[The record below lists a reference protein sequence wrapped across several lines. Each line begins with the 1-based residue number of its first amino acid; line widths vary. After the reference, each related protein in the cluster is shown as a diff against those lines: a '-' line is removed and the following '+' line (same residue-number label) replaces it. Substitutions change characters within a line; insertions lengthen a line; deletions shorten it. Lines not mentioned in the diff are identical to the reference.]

1 MTVIN
6 GKIKKIFYRGRGGF
20 AIGLF
25 SVDDGDIIGK
35 TITVKGVL
43 PGIRDGIKCKLD
55 GDFVVDEKY
64 GKQFNVRRM
73 LFDQEEIDEEGLYRM
88 IFVLLTEAAK
98 NGNTFLFYEEV
109 LNELRMRYGISQ
121 ELLDDTI
128 SMENSDKYGIV
139 IDSAEGCGT
148 RFYIDEIFNWE
159 VGACENLRRLNQTAE
174 NFKAG
179 EVEID
184 FEKIESRMGISLSTE
199 QMEAVSGAVFNGV
212 TVITGGPGTGKTT
225 ILRAVT
231 MLLREIG
238 YIVALAAPT
247 GRAAKRIK
255 ESTGY
260 RGYTIHRLLEASIDE
275 KKDEVI
281 FRRNEENPLEVDAV
295 IVDEASM
302 IDVELMSRLLEA
314 CMDGTKLVLVGDV
327 DQLPPVGPGS
337 VLRDIIESEYIHTT
351 LLKSIFRQ
359 AEESK
364 IVVSAHEIN
373 RGEEPDLTYT
383 EGDDLIFLP
392 KSTYAEVRE
401 EIAKLAAYEEAQV
414 ITPTKRGQLG
424 TASLNKML
432 QNKLNPREEWKQE
445 IRRFSVE
452 DNDAS
457 EEEPINTGASPKGRK
472 ISKKNDIGI
481 AVTGDT
487 ETADASTGG
496 ISTGNTSTGDTSD
509 DEFFR
514 LGDRVMQIKNNY
526 GKQWKI
532 EAVDIEGL
540 GLFNGDMGKI
550 IEIDP
555 LNEII
560 SVEFDEGKV
569 AKYERKDFKELQL
582 SYAITVHKSQGSEF
596 QMVVMPV
603 ANFGPVL
610 GTKNLLYTGI
620 TRGKDNVILLGDERA
635 LIRMI
640 HCNTSRERNSGI
652 KDRLSSF
659 L

>member
-1 MTVIN
+1 MAVIN

-25 SVDDGDIIGK
+25 SIVDGDILGK

-43 PGIRDGIKCKLD
+43 PGIREGVKCKLD
-55 GDFVVDEKY
+55 GDFVIDEKY
-64 GKQFNVRRM
+64 GRQFNVKNL
-73 LFDQEEIDEEGLYRM
+73 LFDEDEIDEEGLYRM
-88 IFVLLTEAAK
+88 IFVVLTEAAK

-109 LNELRMRYGISQ
+109 LNELRIRYGISQ
-121 ELLDDTI
+121 EMLDDTI
-128 SMENSDKYGIV
+128 SMKNSDKYEII
-139 IDSAEGCGT
+139 IDSTEGYGK
-148 RFYIDEIFNWE
+148 RFYLEEIFNWE
-159 VGACENLRRLNQTAE
+159 LRACDNLKRLNQTAE
-174 NFKAG
+174 NIKTD

-184 FEKIESRMGISLSTE
+184 FEKIESRMGIEFSKE
-199 QMEAVSGAVFNGV
+199 QREAVSGAVSSGV

-231 MLLREIG
+231 MLLREMG
-238 YIVALAAPT
+238 YFVALAAPT

-275 KKDEVI
+275 KKDDVI
-281 FRRNEENPLEVDAV
+281 FRRNEDNPLEADAV

-314 CMDGTKLVLVGDV
+314 CMDGTRLVLVGDV

-351 LLKSIFRQ
+351 SLKSIFRQ

-373 RGEEPDLTYT
+373 RGEEPDLTYR

-401 EIAKLAAYEEAQV
+401 EIAKLAAYEESQV

-424 TASLNKML
+424 TVALNKML
-432 QNKLNPREEWKQE
+432 QDRLNPREDWKQE
-445 IRRFSVE
+445 VHKYRLE
-452 DNDAS
+452 DDDSSDEENINPEGAAISNRNTMRDSLND
-457 EEEPINTGASPKGRK
+457 EI
-472 ISKKNDIGI
+472 
-481 AVTGDT
+481 
-487 ETADASTGG
+487 
-496 ISTGNTSTGDTSD
+496 
-509 DEFFR
+509 FR

-532 EAVDIEGL
+532 PAVDIEGS

-596 QMVVMPV
+596 PMVVMPV

-610 GTKNLLYTGI
+610 GTKNLIYTGI
-620 TRGKDNVILLGDERA
+620 TRGKDNVVLLGDEKA

-640 HCNTSRERNSGI
+640 HSNTSRDRNSGM
-652 KDRLSSF
+652 KDRLSNF

>member
-1 MTVIN
+1 MAVIN

-25 SVDDGDIIGK
+25 SVDDGD

-43 PGIRDGIKCKLD
+43 PGIREGIKCKLS
-55 GDFVVDEKY
+55 GDFVIDEKY

-73 LFDQEEIDEEGLYRM
+73 LFDQEELDDEGLYRM

-98 NGNTFLFYEEV
+98 NGNTFLFYEDV
-109 LNELRMRYGISQ
+109 LSELRIRYGVSK

-139 IDSAEGCGT
+139 IDSSEGCGT
-148 RFYIDEIFNWE
+148 RFYLEEIFNWE
-159 VGACENLRRLNQTAE
+159 VGTCENLRRLNQTADI
-174 NFKAG
+174 FKAG
-179 EVEID
+179 EVKID
-184 FEKIESRMGISLSTE
+184 FEKIESWMGIEFSKE
-199 QMEAVSGAVFNGV
+199 QRDAVSGAVTNGV
-212 TVITGGPGTGKTT
+212 AVITGGPGTGKTT

-231 MLLREIG
+231 ILLREMG
-238 YIVALAAPT
+238 YTVALAAPT

-373 RGEEPDLTYT
+373 RGEEPDLTYS

-401 EIAKLAAYEEAQV
+401 EIAKLAVYEESQV

-424 TASLNKML
+424 TVALNKML
-432 QNKLNPREEWKQE
+432 QDRLNPREEWKQE
-445 IRRFSVE
+445 VHKYRFKEE
-452 DNDAS
+452 D
-457 EEEPINTGASPKGRK
+457 
-472 ISKKNDIGI
+472 ISDEKLN
-481 AVTGDT
+481 
-487 ETADASTGG
+487 
-496 ISTGNTSTGDTSD
+496 SD
-509 DEFFR
+509 DPQISMSNDKMDNSNDEIFR

-620 TRGKDNVILLGDERA
+620 TRGKDNVILLGDERV

-640 HCNTSRERNSGI
+640 HCNTSRERNSGM
-652 KDRLSSF
+652 KERLSSF

>member
-35 TITVKGVL
+35 TMTVKGVL

-128 SMENSDKYGIV
+128 SMDNSEKYEIA
-139 IDSAEGCGT
+139 IESSEGYGT
-148 RFYIDEIFNWE
+148 RFYLEEIFNWE
-159 VGACENLRRLNQTAE
+159 VGTCDNLRRLNQTAE

-275 KKDEVI
+275 KKEEVV
-281 FRRNEENPLEVDAV
+281 FRRNAENPIEADAV

-445 IRRFSVE
+445 VHKYRF
-452 DNDAS
+452 
-457 EEEPINTGASPKGRK
+457 EEED
-472 ISKKNDIGI
+472 ISDEKLNSDAPQISMRNDKM
-481 AVTGDT
+481 DN
-487 ETADASTGG
+487 S
-496 ISTGNTSTGDTSD
+496 N
-509 DEFFR
+509 DEIFR

-532 EAVDIEGL
+532 PAVDIEGL

-555 LNEII
+555 LSEII

-640 HCNTSRERNSGI
+640 HCNTSRERNSGM

>member
-1 MTVIN
+1 MAVIN
-6 GKIKKIFYRGRGGF
+6 GKIKKVFYRGSSGF

-25 SVDDGDIIGK
+25 HIVDGDIIGK

-43 PGIRDGIKCKLD
+43 PGIKEGVKCKLS
-55 GDFVVDEKY
+55 GDFVIDEKY
-64 GKQFNVRRM
+64 GRQFNVKN
-73 LFDQEEIDEEGLYRM
+73 LIFDNDEIDEEGLYRM
-88 IFVLLTEAAK
+88 IFVVLTDAAR

-121 ELLDDTI
+121 EMLDDTI
-128 SMENSDKYGIV
+128 SLESSEKYEIA
-139 IDSAEGCGT
+139 IDSSQVYGK
-148 RFYIDEIFNWE
+148 RFYLEDIYNWE
-159 VGACENLRRLNQTAE
+159 LRACDNLKRLNQTAE
-174 NFKAG
+174 IFNTE

-184 FEKIESRMGISLSTE
+184 FEKIESRMGIEFSKE
-199 QMEAVSGAVFNGV
+199 QRDAVSGAVTNGV

-231 MLLREIG
+231 MLLREMG
-238 YIVALAAPT
+238 YTVALAAPT

-275 KKDEVI
+275 KNDEVI
-281 FRRNEENPLEVDAV
+281 FRRNEENPLEADAI

-373 RGEEPDLTYT
+373 RGEEPDLTYS
-383 EGDDLIFLP
+383 EGDDLIFMP

-401 EIAKLAAYEEAQV
+401 EIAKLAVYEESQV

-424 TASLNKML
+424 TVALNKML
-432 QNKLNPREEWKQE
+432 QDRLNPREEWKQE
-445 IRRFSVE
+445 VHKYCFEE
-452 DNDAS
+452 DDISDEKLNSNDAQIS
-457 EEEPINTGASPKGRK
+457 MRKDKMQNSNEEI
-472 ISKKNDIGI
+472 
-481 AVTGDT
+481 
-487 ETADASTGG
+487 
-496 ISTGNTSTGDTSD
+496 
-509 DEFFR
+509 FR

-532 EAVDIEGL
+532 EAVDIEGS

-555 LNEII
+555 LNDII

-596 QMVVMPV
+596 PMVVMPV

>member
-1 MTVIN
+1 MAVIN
-6 GKIKKIFYRGRGGF
+6 GKIKKVFYRGGGGF

-25 SVDDGDIIGK
+25 HMVDDK
-35 TITVKGVL
+35 TITVKGIL
-43 PGIRDGIKCKLD
+43 PGIREGLKCKIS
-55 GDFVVDEKY
+55 GDFVIDEKY
-64 GKQFNVRRM
+64 GRQFNVNN
-73 LFDQEEIDEEGLYRM
+73 LIFDNDEIDEEGLYRM
-88 IFVLLTEAAK
+88 IFVVLTDAAR

-121 ELLDDTI
+121 EMLDDTI
-128 SMENSDKYGIV
+128 SLDNSEKYEIA
-139 IDSAEGCGT
+139 IESSEGYGK
-148 RFYIDEIFNWE
+148 RFYLEEIFNWE
-159 VGACENLRRLNQTAE
+159 LRACDNLRRLNQTAE
-174 NFKAG
+174 TFNTE
-179 EVEID
+179 EVKID
-184 FEKIESRMGISLSTE
+184 FEKIESRMGIEFSKE
-199 QMEAVSGAVFNGV
+199 QRDAVSGAVTNGV
-212 TVITGGPGTGKTT
+212 AVITGGPGTGKTT

-231 MLLREIG
+231 ILLREMG
-238 YIVALAAPT
+238 YTVALAAPT

-373 RGEEPDLTYT
+373 RGEEPDLTYS
-383 EGDDLIFLP
+383 EGDDLIFMP

-401 EIAKLAAYEEAQV
+401 EIAKLAVYEESQV

-424 TASLNKML
+424 TVALNKML
-432 QNKLNPREEWKQE
+432 QDRLNPREEWKQE
-445 IRRFSVE
+445 VHKYRF
-452 DNDAS
+452 
-457 EEEPINTGASPKGRK
+457 EEED
-472 ISKKNDIGI
+472 ISDEKLN
-481 AVTGDT
+481 
-487 ETADASTGG
+487 
-496 ISTGNTSTGDTSD
+496 SD
-509 DEFFR
+509 DPQISMRNDKMDNSNDEIFR

-550 IEIDP
+550 IEIDT

-603 ANFGPVL
+603 ANFGPAL

-640 HCNTSRERNSGI
+640 HCNTSRERNSGM
-652 KDRLSSF
+652 KERLSSF

>member
-1 MTVIN
+1 MAVIN
-6 GKIKKIFYRGRGGF
+6 GKIKKVFYRGSSGF

-25 SVDDGDIIGK
+25 HIDDGDIIGK

-43 PGIRDGIKCKLD
+43 PGIREGVKCKLS
-55 GDFVVDEKY
+55 GDFVIDEKY
-64 GKQFNVRRM
+64 GRQFNVKN
-73 LFDQEEIDEEGLYRM
+73 LIFDNDEIDEEGLYRM
-88 IFVLLTEAAK
+88 IFVVLTDAAR

-121 ELLDDTI
+121 EMLDDTI
-128 SMENSDKYGIV
+128 SQENSEKYEIV
-139 IDSAEGCGT
+139 IDSSQVYGK
-148 RFYIDEIFNWE
+148 RFYLEDIYNWE
-159 VGACENLRRLNQTAE
+159 LRACDNLKRLNQTAE
-174 NFKAG
+174 IFNTE

-184 FEKIESRMGISLSTE
+184 FEKIESRMGIEFSKE
-199 QMEAVSGAVFNGV
+199 QRDAVSGAVTNGV

-231 MLLREIG
+231 MLLREMG
-238 YIVALAAPT
+238 YTVALAAPT

-275 KKDEVI
+275 KNDEVI
-281 FRRNEENPLEVDAV
+281 FRRNEENPLEADAI

-373 RGEEPDLTYT
+373 RGEEPDLTYS
-383 EGDDLIFLP
+383 EGDDLIFMP

-401 EIAKLAAYEEAQV
+401 EIAKLAVYEESQV

-424 TASLNKML
+424 TVALNKML
-432 QNKLNPREEWKQE
+432 QDRLNPREEWKQE
-445 IRRFSVE
+445 VHKYRFEE
-452 DNDAS
+452 DD
-457 EEEPINTGASPKGRK
+457 
-472 ISKKNDIGI
+472 ISDEKLN
-481 AVTGDT
+481 
-487 ETADASTGG
+487 
-496 ISTGNTSTGDTSD
+496 SD
-509 DEFFR
+509 DPQISMRNDKMDNSNDEIFR

-532 EAVDIEGL
+532 EAVDIEGS

-555 LNEII
+555 LNDII

-640 HCNTSRERNSGI
+640 HCNTSIDRNSGI

>member
-6 GKIKKIFYRGRGGF
+6 GKIKKIFYRGSGGF

-43 PGIRDGIKCKLD
+43 PGIREGVKCKLS
-55 GDFVVDEKY
+55 GDFVIDEKY
-64 GKQFNVRRM
+64 GRQFNVKN
-73 LFDQEEIDEEGLYRM
+73 LIFDNDEIDEEGLYRM
-88 IFVLLTEAAK
+88 IFVVLTDAAR

-109 LNELRMRYGISQ
+109 LNELRMRYGVSQ

-128 SMENSDKYGIV
+128 SMENSDKYEII
-139 IDSAEGCGT
+139 IDSAEGEGGGR
-148 RFYIDEIFNWE
+148 RFYLEEIFNWE
-159 VGACENLRRLNQTAE
+159 VGACENLRRLNETAE
-174 NFKAG
+174 NFKTG

-231 MLLREIG
+231 MLLREMG
-238 YIVALAAPT
+238 YTVALAAPT

-432 QNKLNPREEWKQE
+432 QDKLNPREEWKQE
-445 IRRFSVE
+445 VHKYRF
-452 DNDAS
+452 
-457 EEEPINTGASPKGRK
+457 EEEDIADEKLNSDAPQ
-472 ISKKNDIGI
+472 ISMRNDKM
-481 AVTGDT
+481 DN
-487 ETADASTGG
+487 S
-496 ISTGNTSTGDTSD
+496 N
-509 DEFFR
+509 DEIFR

-532 EAVDIEGL
+532 PAVDIEGL

-555 LNEII
+555 LSEII

-640 HCNTSRERNSGI
+640 HCNTSKDRNSGI
-652 KDRLSSF
+652 KDRLSS
-659 L
+659 LL

>member
-1 MTVIN
+1 MAVIN

-88 IFVLLTEAAK
+88 IFVVLTDAAR

-121 ELLDDTI
+121 EMLDDTI
-128 SMENSDKYGIV
+128 SLDNSEKYEIA
-139 IDSAEGCGT
+139 IESSEGYGK
-148 RFYIDEIFNWE
+148 RFYLEEIFNWE
-159 VGACENLRRLNQTAE
+159 LRACDNLRRLNQTAE
-174 NFKAG
+174 TFNTE
-179 EVEID
+179 EVKID
-184 FEKIESRMGISLSTE
+184 FEKIESRMGISFSTE

-231 MLLREIG
+231 MLLRELG

-445 IRRFSVE
+445 VHKYRF
-452 DNDAS
+452 
-457 EEEPINTGASPKGRK
+457 EEED
-472 ISKKNDIGI
+472 ISDEKLNSDAPQISMRNDKM
-481 AVTGDT
+481 DN
-487 ETADASTGG
+487 S
-496 ISTGNTSTGDTSD
+496 N
-509 DEFFR
+509 DEIFR

-532 EAVDIEGL
+532 PAVDIEGL

-555 LNEII
+555 LSEII

-640 HCNTSRERNSGI
+640 HCNTSKDRNSGI

>member
-1 MTVIN
+1 MAVIN
-6 GKIKKIFYRGRGGF
+6 GKIKKVFYRGSSGF

-25 SVDDGDIIGK
+25 HIVDGDIIGK
-35 TITVKGVL
+35 TVTVKGVL
-43 PGIRDGIKCKLD
+43 PGIKEGVKCKLS
-55 GDFVVDEKY
+55 GDFVIDEKY
-64 GKQFNVRRM
+64 GRQFNVKN
-73 LFDQEEIDEEGLYRM
+73 LIFDNDEIDEEGLYRM
-88 IFVLLTEAAK
+88 IFVVLTDAAR

-109 LNELRMRYGISQ
+109 LNELRMRYGIPQ
-121 ELLDDTI
+121 EMLDDTI
-128 SMENSDKYGIV
+128 SQENSEKYEIV
-139 IDSAEGCGT
+139 IDSSQVYGK
-148 RFYIDEIFNWE
+148 RFYLEDIYNWE
-159 VGACENLRRLNQTAE
+159 LRACDNLRRLNQTAE
-174 NFKAG
+174 TFNTE

-184 FEKIESRMGISLSTE
+184 FEKIESRMGIEFSKE
-199 QMEAVSGAVFNGV
+199 QRDAVSGAVTNGV

-231 MLLREIG
+231 MLLREMG
-238 YIVALAAPT
+238 YTVALAAPT

-281 FRRNEENPLEVDAV
+281 FRRNEENPLEVDAI

-373 RGEEPDLTYT
+373 RGEEPDLTYS
-383 EGDDLIFLP
+383 EGDDLIFMP

-401 EIAKLAAYEEAQV
+401 EIAKLAVYEESQV

-424 TASLNKML
+424 TVALNKML
-432 QNKLNPREEWKQE
+432 QDRLNPREEWKQE
-445 IRRFSVE
+445 VHKYCFEE
-452 DNDAS
+452 DDISDEKLNSNDAQIS
-457 EEEPINTGASPKGRK
+457 MRKDKMQNSNEEI
-472 ISKKNDIGI
+472 
-481 AVTGDT
+481 
-487 ETADASTGG
+487 
-496 ISTGNTSTGDTSD
+496 
-509 DEFFR
+509 FR

-532 EAVDIEGL
+532 EAVDIEGS

-555 LNEII
+555 LNDII

-596 QMVVMPV
+596 PMVVMPV

>member
-1 MTVIN
+1 MTEIN
-6 GKIKKIFYRGRGGF
+6 GKIKKIFYRGRSGF

-25 SVDDGDIIGK
+25 SVDDGN

-43 PGIRDGIKCKLD
+43 PGIREGIKCKLD

-64 GKQFNVRRM
+64 GKQFNVRHM

-98 NGNTFLFYEEV
+98 NGNTFLFYEDV
-109 LNELRMRYGISQ
+109 LSELRIRYGVSK

-128 SMENSDKYGIV
+128 SIENSDKYGIV
-139 IDSAEGCGT
+139 IDSSEGCGT
-148 RFYIDEIFNWE
+148 RFYLEEIFNWE

-174 NFKAG
+174 IFKAG

-184 FEKIESRMGISLSTE
+184 FEKIEDRMGISLSTE
-199 QMEAVSGAVFNGV
+199 QMEAISGAVFNGV

-275 KKDEVI
+275 KKDEVV
-281 FRRNEENPLEVDAV
+281 FRRNAENPIEADAV

-314 CMDGTKLVLVGDV
+314 CHDGTRLLLVGDV

-351 LLKSIFRQ
+351 SLKSIFRQ

-373 RGEEPDLTYT
+373 RGEEPDLTYA

-432 QNKLNPREEWKQE
+432 QDRLNPREEWKHE
-445 IRRFSVE
+445 VRRFSVGE
-452 DNDAS
+452 NDAS
-457 EEEPINTGASPKGRK
+457 
-472 ISKKNDIGI
+472 
-481 AVTGDT
+481 
-487 ETADASTGG
+487 
-496 ISTGNTSTGDTSD
+496 D
-509 DEFFR
+509 DEVFR

-532 EAVDIEGL
+532 PAVDIEGS

-555 LNEII
+555 LREII

-596 QMVVMPV
+596 PMVVMPI

-610 GTKNLLYTGI
+610 GTKNLIYTGI

-640 HCNTSRERNSGI
+640 HCNTSRERNSGM
-652 KDRLSSF
+652 KERLSSF
-659 L
+659 LSNVSQAPLL

>member
-373 RGEEPDLTYT
+373 RGEEPDLTYS
-383 EGDDLIFLP
+383 EGDDLIFMP

-401 EIAKLAAYEEAQV
+401 EIAKLAVYEESQV

-424 TASLNKML
+424 TVALNKML
-432 QNKLNPREEWKQE
+432 QDRLNPREEWKQE
-445 IRRFSVE
+445 VHKYRF
-452 DNDAS
+452 
-457 EEEPINTGASPKGRK
+457 EEED
-472 ISKKNDIGI
+472 ISDEKLNSDAPQISMRNDKM
-481 AVTGDT
+481 DN
-487 ETADASTGG
+487 S
-496 ISTGNTSTGDTSD
+496 N
-509 DEFFR
+509 DEIFR

-532 EAVDIEGL
+532 PAVDIEGL

-555 LNEII
+555 LSEII
-560 SVEFDEGKV
+560 SVEFDEGNV

-640 HCNTSRERNSGI
+640 HCNTSKDRNSGI

>member
-1 MTVIN
+1 MAVIN
-6 GKIKKIFYRGRGGF
+6 GKIKKVFYRGGGGF

-25 SVDDGDIIGK
+25 SVDDGD

-43 PGIRDGIKCKLD
+43 PGIREGIKCKLS
-55 GDFVVDEKY
+55 GDFVIDEKY

-73 LFDQEEIDEEGLYRM
+73 LFDQEELDEEGLYRM
-88 IFVLLTEAAK
+88 IFVVLTDAAR

-121 ELLDDTI
+121 EMLDDTI
-128 SMENSDKYGIV
+128 SLDNSEKYEIA
-139 IDSAEGCGT
+139 IESSEGYGK
-148 RFYIDEIFNWE
+148 RFYLEEIFNWE
-159 VGACENLRRLNQTAE
+159 LRACDNLRRLNQTAE
-174 NFKAG
+174 TFNTEEAK
-179 EVEID
+179 ID
-184 FEKIESRMGISLSTE
+184 FEKIESRMGIEFSKE
-199 QMEAVSGAVFNGV
+199 QRDAVSGAVTNGV
-212 TVITGGPGTGKTT
+212 AVITGGPGTGKTT

-231 MLLREIG
+231 ILLREMG
-238 YIVALAAPT
+238 YTVALAAPT

-373 RGEEPDLTYT
+373 RGEEPDLTYS
-383 EGDDLIFLP
+383 EGDDLIFMP

-401 EIAKLAAYEEAQV
+401 EIAKLAVYEESQV

-424 TASLNKML
+424 TVALNKML
-432 QNKLNPREEWKQE
+432 QDRLNPREEWKQE
-445 IRRFSVE
+445 VHKYRF
-452 DNDAS
+452 
-457 EEEPINTGASPKGRK
+457 EEED
-472 ISKKNDIGI
+472 ISDEKLN
-481 AVTGDT
+481 
-487 ETADASTGG
+487 
-496 ISTGNTSTGDTSD
+496 SD
-509 DEFFR
+509 DPQISMSNDKMDNSNDEIFR

-640 HCNTSRERNSGI
+640 HCNTSRERNSGM
-652 KDRLSSF
+652 KERLSSF

>member
-1 MTVIN
+1 MAVIN
-6 GKIKKIFYRGRGGF
+6 GKIKKVFYRGSGGF
-20 AIGLF
+20 AIGQF

-98 NGNTFLFYEEV
+98 NGNTFLFYEDV
-109 LNELRMRYGISQ
+109 LSELRIRYGVSK

-128 SMENSDKYGIV
+128 SIENSDKFGIV
-139 IDSAEGCGT
+139 IDSSEGCGT

-373 RGEEPDLTYT
+373 RGEEPDLTYS

-432 QNKLNPREEWKQE
+432 QDRLNPREEWKQE
-445 IRRFSVE
+445 VHKYRF
-452 DNDAS
+452 
-457 EEEPINTGASPKGRK
+457 EEEDIADEKLNSDAPK
-472 ISKKNDIGI
+472 ISMRNDKM
-481 AVTGDT
+481 DN
-487 ETADASTGG
+487 S
-496 ISTGNTSTGDTSD
+496 N
-509 DEFFR
+509 DEIFR

-532 EAVDIEGL
+532 PAVDIEGL

-555 LNEII
+555 LSEII

-640 HCNTSRERNSGI
+640 HCNTSKDRNSGI

>member
-35 TITVKGVL
+35 TMTVKGVL
-43 PGIRDGIKCKLD
+43 PGIKEGVKCKLS
-55 GDFVVDEKY
+55 GDFVIDEKY
-64 GKQFNVRRM
+64 GRQFNVKN
-73 LFDQEEIDEEGLYRM
+73 LIFDNDEIDEEGLYRM
-88 IFVLLTEAAK
+88 IFVVLTDAAR

-109 LNELRMRYGISQ
+109 LNELRMRYGIPQ
-121 ELLDDTI
+121 EMLDDTI
-128 SMENSDKYGIV
+128 SQENSEKYEIV
-139 IDSAEGCGT
+139 IDSSQVYGK
-148 RFYIDEIFNWE
+148 RFYLEDIYNWE
-159 VGACENLRRLNQTAE
+159 LRACDNLRRLNQTAE

-275 KKDEVI
+275 KKEEVV
-281 FRRNEENPLEVDAV
+281 FRRNAENPIEADAV

-445 IRRFSVE
+445 VHKYRF
-452 DNDAS
+452 
-457 EEEPINTGASPKGRK
+457 EEED
-472 ISKKNDIGI
+472 ISDEKLNSDAPQISMRNDKM
-481 AVTGDT
+481 DN
-487 ETADASTGG
+487 S
-496 ISTGNTSTGDTSD
+496 N
-509 DEFFR
+509 DEIFR

-532 EAVDIEGL
+532 PAVDIEGL

-555 LNEII
+555 LSEII

-640 HCNTSRERNSGI
+640 HCNTSRERNSGM

>member
-6 GKIKKIFYRGRGGF
+6 GKIKKIFYRGKGGF

-25 SVDDGDIIGK
+25 SIVDGE

-43 PGIRDGIKCKLD
+43 PGIREGLKCKLD
-55 GDFVVDEKY
+55 GDFVIDEKY
-64 GKQFNVRRM
+64 GRQFNVRNL
-73 LFDQEEIDEEGLYRM
+73 LFDEDEIDEEGLYRM
-88 IFVLLTEAAK
+88 IFVVLTEAAS

-109 LNELRMRYGISQ
+109 LNELRMRYGVSKEIF
-121 ELLDDTI
+121 DDVI
-128 SMENSDKYGIV
+128 SMNNTEKYEIV
-139 IDSAEGCGT
+139 IEENELNGK
-148 RFYIDEIFNWE
+148 RFYLEETYNWE
-159 VGACENLRRLNQTAE
+159 VSACENLKRLNSTVE
-174 NFKAG
+174 NFKTD

-184 FEKIESRMGISLSTE
+184 FEKIESRMGISFSNE
-199 QMEAVSGAVFNGV
+199 QKEAVSGAIANGV

-231 MLLREIG
+231 MLLREMG

-260 RGYTIHRLLEASIDE
+260 RGHTIHRLLEASIDE

-281 FRRNEENPLEVDAV
+281 FRRNEENPLEADAI

-314 CMDGTKLVLVGDV
+314 CTDGTRLVLVGDV

-337 VLRDIIESEYIHTT
+337 VLNDIIQSEYIHTT
-351 LLKSIFRQ
+351 SLKSIFRQ

-373 RGEEPDLTYT
+373 RGEEPDLEYK

-424 TASLNKML
+424 TTSLNKML
-432 QNKLNPREEWKQE
+432 QDSLNPREEWKQE
-445 IRRFSVE
+445 INKRISGRVDSSDE
-452 DNDAS
+452 NSITS
-457 EEEPINTGASPKGRK
+457 EMLQITTRNG
-472 ISKKNDIGI
+472 
-481 AVTGDT
+481 
-487 ETADASTGG
+487 TAANAENE
-496 ISTGNTSTGDTSD
+496 I
-509 DEFFR
+509 FR
-514 LGDRVMQIKNNY
+514 VGDRVMQIKNNY

-532 EAVDIEGL
+532 AAVEVGGS

-550 IEIDP
+550 VEIDP

-569 AKYERKDFKELQL
+569 AKYEREDFKELQL

-596 QMVVMPV
+596 PMVVMPV
-603 ANFGPVL
+603 ASFGPLL
-610 GTKNLLYTGI
+610 GTRNLLYTGI
-620 TRGKDNVILLGDERA
+620 TRGRDNVILLGDEKS

-640 HCNTSRERNSGI
+640 HCNTSRDRNSGM
-652 KDRLSSF
+652 KDRLASF

>member
-6 GKIKKIFYRGRGGF
+6 GKIKKIFYRGKGGF
-20 AIGLF
+20 AIGIF
-25 SVDDGDIIGK
+25 SIVDGE

-43 PGIRDGIKCKLD
+43 PGIREGLKCKLD
-55 GDFVVDEKY
+55 GDFVIDEKY
-64 GKQFNVRRM
+64 GKQFNVRNL
-73 LFDQEEIDEEGLYRM
+73 LFDEDEIDEEGLYRM
-88 IFVLLTEAAK
+88 IFVVLTEAAS

-109 LNELRMRYGISQ
+109 LNELRMRYGVSKEIF
-121 ELLDDTI
+121 DDVI
-128 SMENSDKYGIV
+128 SMNNTEKYEIV
-139 IDSAEGCGT
+139 IEENELNGK
-148 RFYIDEIFNWE
+148 RFYLEETYNWE
-159 VGACENLRRLNQTAE
+159 VSACENLKRLNSTVE
-174 NFKAG
+174 NFETD

-184 FEKIESRMGISLSTE
+184 FEKIESRMGISFSNE
-199 QMEAVSGAVFNGV
+199 QKEAVSGAIANGV

-231 MLLREIG
+231 MLLREMG

-260 RGYTIHRLLEASIDE
+260 RGHTIHRLLEASIDE

-281 FRRNEENPLEVDAV
+281 FRRNEENPLEADAV

-314 CMDGTKLVLVGDV
+314 CTDGTRLVLVGDV
-327 DQLPPVGPGS
+327 DQLPPIGPGS
-337 VLRDIIESEYIHTT
+337 VLNDIIQSEYIHTT
-351 LLKSIFRQ
+351 SLKSIFRQ

-373 RGEEPDLTYT
+373 RGEEPDLEYK

-424 TASLNKML
+424 TTSLNKML
-432 QNKLNPREEWKQE
+432 QDSLNPREEWKQE
-445 IRRFSVE
+445 INKRISGRVDSSDE
-452 DNDAS
+452 NSITS
-457 EEEPINTGASPKGRK
+457 EMPQITMRNG
-472 ISKKNDIGI
+472 
-481 AVTGDT
+481 
-487 ETADASTGG
+487 TAANAENE
-496 ISTGNTSTGDTSD
+496 I
-509 DEFFR
+509 FR
-514 LGDRVMQIKNNY
+514 VGDRVMQIKNNY

-532 EAVDIEGL
+532 AAVEVEGS

-550 IEIDP
+550 VEIDP

-569 AKYERKDFKELQL
+569 AKYEREDFKELQL

-596 QMVVMPV
+596 PMVVMPV
-603 ANFGPVL
+603 ASFGPLL
-610 GTKNLLYTGI
+610 GTRNLLYTGI
-620 TRGKDNVILLGDERA
+620 TRGRDNVILLGDEKS

-640 HCNTSRERNSGI
+640 HCNTSRDRNSGM
-652 KDRLSSF
+652 KDRLASF

>member
-1 MTVIN
+1 
-6 GKIKKIFYRGRGGF
+6 
-20 AIGLF
+20 
-25 SVDDGDIIGK
+25 
-35 TITVKGVL
+35 
-43 PGIRDGIKCKLD
+43 
-55 GDFVVDEKY
+55 
-64 GKQFNVRRM
+64 
-73 LFDQEEIDEEGLYRM
+73 
-88 IFVLLTEAAK
+88 
-98 NGNTFLFYEEV
+98 
-109 LNELRMRYGISQ
+109 
-121 ELLDDTI
+121 
-128 SMENSDKYGIV
+128 
-139 IDSAEGCGT
+139 
-148 RFYIDEIFNWE
+148 
-159 VGACENLRRLNQTAE
+159 
-174 NFKAG
+174 
-179 EVEID
+179 
-184 FEKIESRMGISLSTE
+184 MGISFSNE
-199 QMEAVSGAVFNGV
+199 QKEAVSGAIANGV

-231 MLLREIG
+231 MLLREMG

-260 RGYTIHRLLEASIDE
+260 RGHTIHRLLEASIDE

-281 FRRNEENPLEVDAV
+281 FRRNEENPLEADAV

-314 CMDGTKLVLVGDV
+314 CTDGTRLVLVGDV
-327 DQLPPVGPGS
+327 DQLPPIGPGS
-337 VLRDIIESEYIHTT
+337 VLNDIIQSEYIHTT
-351 LLKSIFRQ
+351 SLKSIFRQ

-373 RGEEPDLTYT
+373 RGEEPDLEYK

-424 TASLNKML
+424 TTSLNKML
-432 QNKLNPREEWKQE
+432 QDSLNPREEWKQE
-445 IRRFSVE
+445 INKRISGRVDSSDE
-452 DNDAS
+452 NSITS
-457 EEEPINTGASPKGRK
+457 EMPQITMRNG
-472 ISKKNDIGI
+472 
-481 AVTGDT
+481 
-487 ETADASTGG
+487 TAANAENE
-496 ISTGNTSTGDTSD
+496 I
-509 DEFFR
+509 FR
-514 LGDRVMQIKNNY
+514 VGDRVMQIKNNY

-532 EAVDIEGL
+532 AAVEVEGS

-550 IEIDP
+550 VEIDP

-569 AKYERKDFKELQL
+569 AKYEREDFKELQL

-596 QMVVMPV
+596 PMVVMPV
-603 ANFGPVL
+603 ANFGPL
-610 GTKNLLYTGI
+610 LCTRNLLYTGI
-620 TRGKDNVILLGDERA
+620 TRGRDNVILLGDEKS

-640 HCNTSRERNSGI
+640 HCNTSRDRNSGM
-652 KDRLSSF
+652 KDRLASF

>member
-35 TITVKGVL
+35 TITIKGVL

-55 GDFVVDEKY
+55 GDFVVDDKY

-98 NGNTFLFYEEV
+98 NGNTFLFYEDV
-109 LNELRMRYGISQ
+109 LSELRTRYGVSK

-128 SMENSDKYGIV
+128 SIGNSDKYEII
-139 IDSAEGCGT
+139 IDSTEGEGDCR

-159 VGACENLRRLNQTAE
+159 VGACENLRRLNETAE
-174 NFKAG
+174 NFKTD

-184 FEKIESRMGISLSTE
+184 FEKIESRMGISFSTE

-231 MLLREIG
+231 TLLREIG

-275 KKDEVI
+275 KKDEVV
-281 FRRNEENPLEVDAV
+281 FRRNAENPIEADAV
-295 IVDEASM
+295 IIDEASM

-314 CMDGTKLVLVGDV
+314 CPDGTRLVLVGDV

-432 QNKLNPREEWKQE
+432 QDKLNPREEWKQE
-445 IRRFSVE
+445 VHKYRF
-452 DNDAS
+452 
-457 EEEPINTGASPKGRK
+457 EEEDIVDEKLNSDAPQ
-472 ISKKNDIGI
+472 ISMRNDKM
-481 AVTGDT
+481 DN
-487 ETADASTGG
+487 S
-496 ISTGNTSTGDTSD
+496 N
-509 DEFFR
+509 DEIFR

-532 EAVDIEGL
+532 PAVDIEGL

-555 LNEII
+555 LSEII

-596 QMVVMPV
+596 PMVVMPV

-610 GTKNLLYTGI
+610 GTRNLIYTGI
-620 TRGKDNVILLGDERA
+620 TRGKDNVILLGNERA

-640 HCNTSRERNSGI
+640 HCNTSRDRNSGM
-652 KDRLSSF
+652 KERLSSF
-659 L
+659 LYM

>member
-1 MTVIN
+1 MTEIN
-6 GKIKKIFYRGRGGF
+6 GKIKKIFYRGRSGF

-25 SVDDGDIIGK
+25 SVDDGN

-43 PGIRDGIKCKLD
+43 PGIREGIKCKLS

-64 GKQFNVRRM
+64 GKQFNVRHM

-88 IFVLLTEAAK
+88 IFVVLTEAAR
-98 NGNTFLFYEEV
+98 NGNTFLFYEDV
-109 LNELRMRYGISQ
+109 LSELRIRYGVSK

-128 SMENSDKYGIV
+128 SIENSDKFGIV
-139 IDSAEGCGT
+139 IDSSEGCGT
-148 RFYIDEIFNWE
+148 RFYLEEIFNWE

-174 NFKAG
+174 IFKAG

-199 QMEAVSGAVFNGV
+199 QMEAISGAVFNGV

-275 KKDEVI
+275 KKDEVV
-281 FRRNEENPLEVDAV
+281 FRRNAENPIEADAV

-314 CMDGTKLVLVGDV
+314 CPDGTRLVLVGDV

-351 LLKSIFRQ
+351 SLKSIFRQ

-401 EIAKLAAYEEAQV
+401 EIAKLAVYEEAQV

-432 QNKLNPREEWKQE
+432 QDRLNPQEEWKHE
-445 IRRFSVE
+445 VRRFSVGE
-452 DNDAS
+452 NDAS
-457 EEEPINTGASPKGRK
+457 
-472 ISKKNDIGI
+472 
-481 AVTGDT
+481 
-487 ETADASTGG
+487 
-496 ISTGNTSTGDTSD
+496 D
-509 DEFFR
+509 DEVFR

-532 EAVDIEGL
+532 PAVDIEGL

-555 LNEII
+555 LREII

-569 AKYERKDFKELQL
+569 AKYERKEFKELQL

-596 QMVVMPV
+596 RMVVMPV

-610 GTKNLLYTGI
+610 GTKNLIYTGI

-640 HCNTSRERNSGI
+640 HCNTSRERNSGM
-652 KDRLSSF
+652 KERLSSF
-659 L
+659 LSNVSQAPLL

>member
-6 GKIKKIFYRGRGGF
+6 GKIKKIFYRGKGGF
-20 AIGLF
+20 AIGIF
-25 SVDDGDIIGK
+25 SIVDGE

-43 PGIRDGIKCKLD
+43 PGIREGLKCKLD
-55 GDFVVDEKY
+55 GDFVIDEKY
-64 GKQFNVRRM
+64 GKQFNVRNL
-73 LFDQEEIDEEGLYRM
+73 LFDEDEIDEEGLYRM
-88 IFVLLTEAAK
+88 IFVVLTEAAS

-121 ELLDDTI
+121 EMLDDTI
-128 SMENSDKYGIV
+128 SLENSEKYEIV
-139 IDSAEGCGT
+139 IDSSQVYGN
-148 RFYIDEIFNWE
+148 RFYLEEIFNWE
-159 VGACENLRRLNQTAE
+159 LRACDNLRRLNQTAE
-174 NFKAG
+174 TFNTE

-184 FEKIESRMGISLSTE
+184 FEKIESRMGIEFSKE
-199 QMEAVSGAVFNGV
+199 QRDAVSGAVTNGV

-231 MLLREIG
+231 MLLREMG
-238 YIVALAAPT
+238 YTVALAAPT

-260 RGYTIHRLLEASIDE
+260 RGYTLHRLLEASIDE

-281 FRRNEENPLEVDAV
+281 FRRNEENPLEADAI

-373 RGEEPDLTYT
+373 RGEEPDLTYS
-383 EGDDLIFLP
+383 EGDDLIFMP

-401 EIAKLAAYEEAQV
+401 EIAKLAVYEESQV

-424 TASLNKML
+424 TVALNKML
-432 QNKLNPREEWKQE
+432 QDRLNPGEEWKQE
-445 IRRFSVE
+445 VHKYCFEE
-452 DNDAS
+452 DDISDEKLNSNDAQIS
-457 EEEPINTGASPKGRK
+457 MRKDKMQNSNEEI
-472 ISKKNDIGI
+472 
-481 AVTGDT
+481 
-487 ETADASTGG
+487 
-496 ISTGNTSTGDTSD
+496 
-509 DEFFR
+509 FR

-532 EAVDIEGL
+532 EAVDIEGS

-596 QMVVMPV
+596 PMVVMPV

>member
-6 GKIKKIFYRGRGGF
+6 GKIKKIFYRGKGGF
-20 AIGLF
+20 AIGIF
-25 SVDDGDIIGK
+25 SIVDGE

-43 PGIRDGIKCKLD
+43 PGIREGLKCKLD
-55 GDFVVDEKY
+55 GDFVIDEKY
-64 GKQFNVRRM
+64 GRQFNVRNL
-73 LFDQEEIDEEGLYRM
+73 LFDEDEIDEEGLYRM
-88 IFVLLTEAAK
+88 IFVVLTEAAS

-109 LNELRMRYGISQ
+109 LNELRMRYGVSKEIF
-121 ELLDDTI
+121 DDVI
-128 SMENSDKYGIV
+128 SMNNTEKYEIV
-139 IDSAEGCGT
+139 IEENELNGK
-148 RFYIDEIFNWE
+148 RFYLEETYNWE
-159 VGACENLRRLNQTAE
+159 VSACENLKRLNSTVE
-174 NFKAG
+174 NFKTD

-184 FEKIESRMGISLSTE
+184 FEKIESRMGISFSNE
-199 QMEAVSGAVFNGV
+199 QKEAVSGAIANGV

-231 MLLREIG
+231 MLLREMG

-260 RGYTIHRLLEASIDE
+260 RGHTIHRLLEASIDE

-281 FRRNEENPLEVDAV
+281 FRRNEENPLEADAI

-314 CMDGTKLVLVGDV
+314 CTDGTRLVLVGDV

-337 VLRDIIESEYIHTT
+337 VLNDIIQSEYIHTT
-351 LLKSIFRQ
+351 SLKSIFRQ

-373 RGEEPDLTYT
+373 RGEEPDLEYK

-424 TASLNKML
+424 TTSLNKML
-432 QNKLNPREEWKQE
+432 QDSLNPREEWKQE
-445 IRRFSVE
+445 INKRISGRVDSSDE
-452 DNDAS
+452 NSITS
-457 EEEPINTGASPKGRK
+457 EMLQITTRNG
-472 ISKKNDIGI
+472 
-481 AVTGDT
+481 
-487 ETADASTGG
+487 TAANAENE
-496 ISTGNTSTGDTSD
+496 I
-509 DEFFR
+509 FR
-514 LGDRVMQIKNNY
+514 VGDRVMQIKNNY

-532 EAVDIEGL
+532 ATVEVEGS

-550 IEIDP
+550 VEIDP

-569 AKYERKDFKELQL
+569 AKYEREDFKELQL

-596 QMVVMPV
+596 PMVVMPV
-603 ANFGPVL
+603 ASFGPLL
-610 GTKNLLYTGI
+610 GTRNLLYTGI
-620 TRGKDNVILLGDERA
+620 TRGRDNVILLGDEKS

-640 HCNTSRERNSGI
+640 HCNTSRDRNSGM
-652 KDRLSSF
+652 KDRLASF

>member
-6 GKIKKIFYRGRGGF
+6 GKIKKIFYRGKGGF
-20 AIGLF
+20 AIGIF
-25 SVDDGDIIGK
+25 SIVDGE

-43 PGIRDGIKCKLD
+43 PGIREGLKCKLD
-55 GDFVVDEKY
+55 GDFVIDEKY
-64 GKQFNVRRM
+64 GKQFNVRNL
-73 LFDQEEIDEEGLYRM
+73 LFDEDEIDEEGLYRM
-88 IFVLLTEAAK
+88 IFVVLTEAAS

-109 LNELRMRYGISQ
+109 LNELRMRYGVSKEIF
-121 ELLDDTI
+121 DDVI
-128 SMENSDKYGIV
+128 SMNNTEKYEIV
-139 IDSAEGCGT
+139 IEENELNGK
-148 RFYIDEIFNWE
+148 RFYLEETYNWE
-159 VGACENLRRLNQTAE
+159 VSACENLKRLNSTVE
-174 NFKAG
+174 NFKTD

-184 FEKIESRMGISLSTE
+184 FEKIESRMGISFSNE
-199 QMEAVSGAVFNGV
+199 QKEAVSGAIANGV

-231 MLLREIG
+231 MLLREMG

-260 RGYTIHRLLEASIDE
+260 RGHTIHRLLEASIDE

-281 FRRNEENPLEVDAV
+281 FRRNEENPLEADAI

-314 CMDGTKLVLVGDV
+314 CTDGTRLVLVGDV

-337 VLRDIIESEYIHTT
+337 VLNDIIQSEYIHTT
-351 LLKSIFRQ
+351 SLKSIFRQ

-373 RGEEPDLTYT
+373 RGEEPDLEYK

-424 TASLNKML
+424 TTSLNKML
-432 QNKLNPREEWKQE
+432 QDSLNPREEWKQE
-445 IRRFSVE
+445 INKRISERVDSSDE
-452 DNDAS
+452 NSITSEMPQIPTRNAS
-457 EEEPINTGASPKGRK
+457 GSNAENEI
-472 ISKKNDIGI
+472 
-481 AVTGDT
+481 
-487 ETADASTGG
+487 
-496 ISTGNTSTGDTSD
+496 
-509 DEFFR
+509 FR
-514 LGDRVMQIKNNY
+514 VGDRVMQIKNNY

-532 EAVDIEGL
+532 AAVEVEGS

-550 IEIDP
+550 VEIDP

-569 AKYERKDFKELQL
+569 AKYEREDFKELQL

-596 QMVVMPV
+596 PMVVMPV
-603 ANFGPVL
+603 ANFGPLL

-620 TRGKDNVILLGDERA
+620 TRGRDNVILLGDEKS

-640 HCNTSRERNSGI
+640 HCNTSRDRNSGM
-652 KDRLSSF
+652 KDRLASF

>member
-1 MTVIN
+1 M
-6 GKIKKIFYRGRGGF
+6 R
-20 AIGLF
+20 
-25 SVDDGDIIGK
+25 
-35 TITVKGVL
+35 TI
-43 PGIRDGIKCKLD
+43 
-55 GDFVVDEKY
+55 
-64 GKQFNVRRM
+64 
-73 LFDQEEIDEEGLYRM
+73 
-88 IFVLLTEAAK
+88 
-98 NGNTFLFYEEV
+98 
-109 LNELRMRYGISQ
+109 
-121 ELLDDTI
+121 
-128 SMENSDKYGIV
+128 
-139 IDSAEGCGT
+139 
-148 RFYIDEIFNWE
+148 
-159 VGACENLRRLNQTAE
+159 NQTAE
-174 NFKAG
+174 TFNTE

-184 FEKIESRMGISLSTE
+184 FEKIERRMGIEFSKE
-199 QMEAVSGAVFNGV
+199 QRDAVSGAVTNGV

-231 MLLREIG
+231 MLLREMG
-238 YIVALAAPT
+238 YTVALDAPT

-260 RGYTIHRLLEASIDE
+260 RGYTLHRLLEASIDE

-281 FRRNEENPLEVDAV
+281 FRRNEENPLEVDAI

-337 VLRDIIESEYIHTT
+337 VLRDIIESEFIHTT

-373 RGEEPDLTYT
+373 RGEEPDLTYS
-383 EGDDLIFLP
+383 EGDDLIFMP

-401 EIAKLAAYEEAQV
+401 EIAKLAVYEESQV

-424 TASLNKML
+424 TVALNKML
-432 QNKLNPREEWKQE
+432 QDRLNPREEWKQE
-445 IRRFSVE
+445 VHKYRFEE
-452 DNDAS
+452 DD
-457 EEEPINTGASPKGRK
+457 
-472 ISKKNDIGI
+472 ISDEKLN
-481 AVTGDT
+481 
-487 ETADASTGG
+487 
-496 ISTGNTSTGDTSD
+496 SD
-509 DEFFR
+509 DPQISMRNDKMDNSNDEIFR

-532 EAVDIEGL
+532 EAVDIEGS

-555 LNEII
+555 LNDII

-596 QMVVMPV
+596 PMVVMPV